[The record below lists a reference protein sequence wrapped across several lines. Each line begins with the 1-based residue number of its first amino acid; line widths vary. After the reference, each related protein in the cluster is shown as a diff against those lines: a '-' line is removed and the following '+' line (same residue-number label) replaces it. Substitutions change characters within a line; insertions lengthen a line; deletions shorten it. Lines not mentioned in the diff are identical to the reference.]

1 MKFPDNNI
9 QTSPV
14 TCNKISNAQWIVDF
28 TGYVYDPN
36 IDDALQCLKNWYNKD
51 NLYLKITHAFID
63 IPQVY
68 GIEKYIDSSS
78 VPNHYLIT
86 VKESYEN
93 KPCEEY
99 VIGMY
104 HTKERKLDAFA
115 LPEKVHIQVVI
126 PEQAWRLQYVIQM
139 DLLRTLVIIL
149 MFILQLNSF
158 PLFFSH
164 STI

>member
-115 LPEKVHIQVVI
+115 LPEKGTHTSSHTRTSLEVTIRN
-126 PEQAWRLQYVIQM
+126 PDGSLANLGDNSYVYF
-139 DLLRTLVIIL
+139 T
-149 MFILQLNSF
+149 
-158 PLFFSH
+158 
-164 STI
+164 TK